1 MEYKDM
7 FDAVQLKEHKETIY
21 RLKDK
26 ILPEVWEEIEKYF
39 EEIEN
44 GNWTYSRCNRY
55 RYSNSNSR

>member
-44 GNWTYSRCNRY
+44 GN
-55 RYSNSNSR
+55 